1 MRATIMD
8 PQCEIIGKY
17 VLPIFRSLLAKELV
31 QKYHLSQTE
40 AAKKLG
46 TTQAAV
52 SQYLSSKRAYK
63 GIEQVQEFMP
73 QIQVMAKETAKRL
86 FDKQI
91 SSKDITLDFC
101 KLCTTFCRNNPT
113 SAGPKPEYYI

>member
-1 MRATIMD
+1 MD

-17 VLPIFRSLLAKELV
+17 VLPIFRSMLAKELV
-31 QKYHLSQTE
+31 QTYHLSQTE

-63 GIEQVQEFMP
+63 GIEYVEEYLP
-73 QIQVMAKETAKRL
+73 KIQAMAHETAQKIVN
-86 FDKQI
+86 KEI
-91 SSKDITLDFC
+91 SAGDITPDFC
-101 KLCTTFCRNNPT
+101 NLCVTFCKKESVVPQ
-113 SAGPKPEYYI
+113 SSKPEYYI

>member
-1 MRATIMD
+1 MD
-8 PQCEIIGKY
+8 PQCEITGKY

-31 QKYHLSQTE
+31 QRYHLSQTE
-40 AAKKLG
+40 AARKLG

-73 QIQVMAKETAKRL
+73 KIQAMANETAKRL
-86 FDKQI
+86 VDKEV
-91 SSKDITLDFC
+91 SAEDITLDFC
-101 KLCTTFCRNNPT
+101 KLCATFCRNSPNNQ
-113 SAGPKPEYYI
+113 GPKPEYYI

>member
-1 MRATIMD
+1 MD

-17 VLPIFRSLLAKELV
+17 VLPIFRSMLAKELV

-52 SQYLSSKRAYK
+52 SQYLSAKRAYK
-63 GIEQVQEFMP
+63 GIEHVEQYLP
-73 QIQVMAKETAKRL
+73 KIKSMAVETAQKL
-86 FDKQI
+86 V
-91 SSKDITLDFC
+91 SKEIAAGDITLDFC
-101 KLCTTFCRNNPT
+101 NLCTTFCKKEPLN
-113 SAGPKPEYYI
+113 SEISKPEYYI

>member
-1 MRATIMD
+1 MD

-17 VLPIFRSLLAKELV
+17 VLPIFRSMLAKELV

-40 AAKKLG
+40 TAKKLG

-63 GIEQVQEFMP
+63 GIEHVEQYLP
-73 QIQVMAKETAKRL
+73 KIQAMAEETARKL
-86 FDKQI
+86 NNKEI
-91 SSKDITLDFC
+91 STLDVTPVFCHLCVTFC
-101 KLCTTFCRNNPT
+101 KKEKASHEPLNL
-113 SAGPKPEYYI
+113 EYNI